1 MIENIFDLL
10 GRAVSI
16 LSIVL
21 MVVGFI
27 MLIRQINK
35 SNRLRASSL
44 LLSMVFSILM
54 LMFNAFVLRST
65 GIRWWYVF
73 LLIFGIGFGLA
84 WGKTTK
90 LDIRENKVLGKRSIG
105 YILFWLISLL
115 LTQVLALF
123 AKRDVVAFGLV
134 GMFFS
139 TGISMGTNSNI
150 LLRIRKIIRFPES
163 FPAAKPNSSEINAL
177 GIEKPQNRKRKR
189 KWLIAGSIIGSVF
202 VLAIA
207 AGLIIL
213 FLLSSQ
219 DFSFDLSGDDP
230 IDIPSETQAVQ
241 PIEEN
246 LESGSTIIEGE
257 NSDKTISEE
266 VNSQQLSPEEIANDG
281 ISQYEAYL
289 YINGEF
295 AEEFTTSIEISF
307 TDGGVCLTENGEKT
321 CLSKAGLNEYLTE
334 NGTSRIVFTLD
345 GFIWHFLDQES
356 EVKVFFILME

>member
-1 MIENIFDLL
+1 MIGNIFDLL

-27 MLIRQINK
+27 MLIRQINN

-44 LLSMVFSILM
+44 LLSMVFSVLM
-54 LMFNAFVLRST
+54 LVFNAFVLRST

-73 LLIFGIGFGLA
+73 LLIFGIGFGMA

-90 LDIRENKVLGKRSIG
+90 LDLKENKVLGKRSVG
-105 YILFWLISLL
+105 YILFWLISLI

-150 LLRIRKIIRFPES
+150 LLRIRRILRFPGS
-163 FPAAKPNSSEINAL
+163 FPETTSNSPETTGVDQIKPAKS
-177 GIEKPQNRKRKR
+177 NRKK
-189 KWLIAGSIIGSVF
+189 KWLIAGSIIGSF
-202 VLAIA
+202 FILAIG

-246 LESGSTIIEGE
+246 LEPGSTIIEEE
-257 NSDKTISEE
+257 NPDNSISEE
-266 VNSQQLSPEEIANDG
+266 ANSLQLSPEEIANEG
-281 ISQYEAYL
+281 VYQYQAYL
-289 YINGEF
+289 YMDGEF

-334 NGTSRIVFTLD
+334 DGTSRIVFTLD
-345 GFIWHFLDQES
+345 GFIWHFLDQEA